1 MDDAPEKIWAMP
13 SIDGKWRN
21 GRCTNEH
28 HKINNL
34 TAPFLLEYTRSDI
47 AEAEVARLRQAL
59 RTMIYEITDLS
70 PLEDDGTYWCKI
82 SDEALTSAIA
92 SVEHKD

>member
-1 MDDAPEKIWAMP
+1 MTEEPEKMWVF
-13 SIDGKWRN
+13 
-21 GRCTNEH
+21 
-28 HKINNL
+28 HKADWFNAGASNVRL
-34 TAPFLLEYTRSDI
+34 SSAGANDVEYTRSDI
-47 AEAEVARLRQAL
+47 AESEAARLRRAL

>member
-1 MDDAPEKIWAMP
+1 MDDRP
-13 SIDGKWRN
+13 IDEVYDTMMDVEQNPMGAWQ
-21 GRCTNEH
+21 E
-28 HKINNL
+28 IQQL
-34 TAPFLLEYTRSDI
+34 V
-47 AEAEVARLRQAL
+47 AEVARLRQAL